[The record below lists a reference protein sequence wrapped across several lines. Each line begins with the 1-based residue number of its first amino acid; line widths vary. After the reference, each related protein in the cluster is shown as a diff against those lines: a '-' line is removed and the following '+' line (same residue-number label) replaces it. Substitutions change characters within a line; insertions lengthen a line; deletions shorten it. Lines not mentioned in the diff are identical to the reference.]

1 MTADTL
7 LPLDMLQA
15 GEWAD
20 VADVAGEPGM
30 VCRMAELG
38 VRIGCRLRM
47 LQGGCPCLLQVEG
60 FPQRLPWV
68 LVHLP
73 TPLSPAAEAFK
84 QHLLEYRGKLESLR
98 GPGGG

>member
-20 VADVAGEPGM
+20 VAEVVGEPGM

-38 VRIGCRLRM
+38 VRIGCRLQM
-47 LQGGCPCLLQVEG
+47 LQGGSPCLLQVG
-60 FPQRLPWV
+60 ACRL
-68 LVHLP
+68 
-73 TPLSPAAEAFK
+73 
-84 QHLLEYRGKLESLR
+84 SLR
-98 GPGGG
+98 GECAMQILVKPVAAAS